1 MHPAQRAATGFTMQS
16 RIKQVPPEPWPS
28 GYGEIIAMLDV
39 AAESLTTRYG
49 LQWFEGA
56 DNLDYYSAALVQL
69 QSGRRLGFVRH
80 HGDPQPGTE
89 VHADV
94 HDDVQ
99 DAVRELLE
107 ALELPE
113 TAVTWMREANAVP
126 VAASG
131 QVH

>member
-1 MHPAQRAATGFTMQS
+1 MQL
-16 RIKQVPPEPWPS
+16 RIEQVLPEPWPS
-28 GYGEIIAMLDV
+28 GYGEIVAILDV

-49 LQWFEGA
+49 LQWFEGT
-56 DNLDYYSAALVQL
+56 DNLDDYHAVMIQL
-69 QSGRRLGFVRH
+69 PSGRRLGFVRH
-80 HGDPQPGTE
+80 HCDPEPGTE

-113 TAVTWMREANAVP
+113 TTVTWMREAHAVTGT
-126 VAASG
+126 ASAPA
-131 QVH
+131 H